1 MDSVRTTNHRRGVP
15 VRRRLLALGV
25 ALLTATACAG
35 PAPEVSAPE
44 AADGVPS
51 LHVMAFTSA
60 AAGWDAVIP
69 AFADSEGG
77 SDINVRTTY
86 ATSAEVSKAV
96 LDGAPA
102 DIVHLAD
109 LASLE
114 RLVRQEKIAPEWNA
128 GPYQGKPFHSVATLV
143 VREGNPRNI
152 RGWADLLRP
161 GIQVVAANPVLSGS
175 GKWGL
180 MAAYANASDGG
191 ANSDAGIGYLSK
203 LIFEHVVEGP
213 TTVPESIEL
222 FLAGTGD
229 VLLAPENA
237 ALDAERHSSGVET
250 LIPDRTLQIDT
261 EVAVLRTSEHPDDA
275 ARLVEYL
282 YTPEAQRLWAEA
294 GFRPVLPEVMA
305 EFTAD
310 FPKPPTLW
318 TIDQIGGW
326 AKLDPLFFDPENGII
341 TKIFDQATA

>member
-1 MDSVRTTNHRRGVP
+1 MRTTDRRRGVP
-15 VRRRLLALGV
+15 VRRRLLAVGV

-35 PAPEVSAPE
+35 PAPEISAPE

-86 ATSAEVSKAV
+86 ATSAEVAKAV
-96 LDGAPA
+96 LDGEPA
-102 DIVHLAD
+102 DIVYLAD
-109 LASLE
+109 QASLE
-114 RLVRQEKIAPEWNA
+114 RLVRQEKVAAEWNA
-128 GPYQGKPFHSVATLV
+128 GPHQGKPFHSVATLV

-191 ANSDAGIGYLSK
+191 AHHDAGIDYLNK

-229 VLLAPENA
+229 VLLAPENT
-237 ALDAERHSSGVET
+237 ALDAERHASGVET
-250 LIPDRTLQIDT
+250 LVPNRTLQIDNQ
-261 EVAVLRTSEHPDDA
+261 VAALRTSEHPEDA
-275 ARLVEYL
+275 ARLVAYL

-305 EFTAD
+305 EFAAD
-310 FPKPPTLW
+310 FPQPQTLW
-318 TIDQIGGW
+318 TIDQVGGW
-326 AKLDPLFFDPENGII
+326 ATLDPLFFDPENGIV
-341 TKIFDQATA
+341 TKIFEQATA

>member
-1 MDSVRTTNHRRGVP
+1 MDSVRTTDQRRGAP
-15 VRRRLLALGV
+15 LLRRLLTLGTL
-25 ALLTATACAG
+25 LLTVAACAG
-35 PAPEVSAPE
+35 PAPDAGSPD
-44 AADGVPS
+44 AADGSATV
-51 LHVMAFTSA
+51 HVMAFTSA
-60 AAGWDAVIP
+60 AAGWNASIP
-69 AFADSEGG
+69 AFANTEDG

-86 ATSAEVSKAV
+86 ATSAEVAKAV
-96 LDGAPA
+96 LDGEPA
-102 DIVHLAD
+102 DIVHVAD
-109 LASLE
+109 QGSLE
-114 RLVRQEKIAPEWNA
+114 RLVRQKKVDADWNA
-128 GPYQGKPFHSVATLV
+128 GPYQGTPFHSIATLV

-191 ANSDAGIGYLSK
+191 ANHDAGIDYLNK

-213 TTVPESIEL
+213 TTVAESIDL

-229 VLLAPENA
+229 VLLAPENT
-237 ALDAERHSSGVET
+237 ALDAERRSPGIET
-250 LIPDRTLQIDT
+250 LVPERTLRIDT
-261 EVAVLRTSEHPDDA
+261 EVAALRTGEHPDEA
-275 ARLVEYL
+275 ARLVAYL

-294 GFRPVLPEVMA
+294 GFRSVLPEVVA
-305 EFTAD
+305 EFAAD
-310 FPKPPTLW
+310 FPQPQTLW

-326 AKLDPLFFDPENGII
+326 ATLDPLLFDPENGIV

>member
-1 MDSVRTTNHRRGVP
+1 MESVRTTDQRRGVP
-15 VRRRLLALGV
+15 ARRRLLTVAA
-25 ALLTATACAG
+25 ALLALTGCAG
-35 PAPEVSAPE
+35 PAPQVSSSE
-44 AADGVPS
+44 TADGSTP

-60 AAGWDAVIP
+60 AAGWNASLP
-69 AFADSEGG
+69 AFADTEAG
-77 SDINVRTTY
+77 SGIDVRTTY
-86 ATSAEVSKAV
+86 ATSAEVAKAI
-96 LDGAPA
+96 LDGEPA
-102 DIVHLAD
+102 DIVYLAEQ
-109 LASLE
+109 ASLD
-114 RLVRQEKIAPEWNA
+114 RLIRQEKVAAEWDD

-152 RGWADLLRP
+152 RSWADLLRP

-180 MAAYANASDGG
+180 IAAYANASDGG
-191 ANSDAGIGYLSK
+191 ANPDAGIDYLNK

-237 ALDAERHSSGVET
+237 ALDAQRRSPGLET
-250 LIPDRTLQIDT
+250 LVPDRTLQIDN

-275 ARLVEYL
+275 ARLVNFL

-294 GFRPVLPEVMA
+294 GFRPVLPEVTA
-305 EFTAD
+305 EFAAD
-310 FPKPPTLW
+310 FPQPQTLW

-326 AKLDPLFFDPENGII
+326 AKLDPLFFDSENGII